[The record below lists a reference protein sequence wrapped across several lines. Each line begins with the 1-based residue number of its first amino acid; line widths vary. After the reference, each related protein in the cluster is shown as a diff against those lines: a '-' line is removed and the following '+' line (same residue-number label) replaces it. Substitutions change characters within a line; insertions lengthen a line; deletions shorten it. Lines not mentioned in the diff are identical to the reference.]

1 MGRYKKSEREVR
13 MSSEGYLSHLDQK
26 LGMPVGTI
34 YSLCKAAVSGK
45 SIERKECRV
54 TYKGLTS
61 KSVRVSG
68 GQFNWVPKRIFLI
81 EGNETNEGRKVLA
94 QVFLSMP
101 DTQQS
106 YSSLV
111 PSPMMTD
118 LSGKIGEVEPK

>member
-34 YSLCKAAVSGK
+34 YSLCKAAVSRK
-45 SIERKECRV
+45 SIERKECKV

-61 KSVRVSG
+61 KSVRVSSG
-68 GQFNWVPKRIFLI
+68 NFSWVPKKIFLI
-81 EGNETNEGRKVLA
+81 EGKETDEGRKVLA
-94 QVFLSMP
+94 QVFLDMP

-106 YSSLV
+106 YSSLIA
-111 PSPMMTD
+111 SPMMTE
-118 LSGKIGEVEPK
+118 LTRKLGEVEPK